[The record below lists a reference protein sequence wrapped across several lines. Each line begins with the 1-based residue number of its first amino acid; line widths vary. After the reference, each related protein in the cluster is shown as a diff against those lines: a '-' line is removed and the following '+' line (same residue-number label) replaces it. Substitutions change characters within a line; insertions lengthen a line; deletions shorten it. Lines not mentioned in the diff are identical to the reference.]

1 MEASGAAAEVT
12 SGLRSLAV
20 DDASSAPLPESQ
32 PVAPEAEGAKEEE
45 DEEGWVVASSDGE
58 GDGGEAWLPP
68 PDAIRRL
75 YELLGTGHAPALQ
88 RPPLPRRAP
97 TPEPD
102 SEEDAGSAG
111 QPDSE
116 EEEEAKPPVP
126 TEFDFEDEPAPPK
139 SALIDRRRTPGPPS
153 RGQKREARL
162 DKVLSD
168 MKRHKK
174 LEEQILRTGR
184 DLFQLEGDD
193 PPKTTPV
200 PQKRPPGIFLRQ
212 RRSAPSRLV
221 FLRAPVSLCP
231 LDDRA
236 ALPAPIFT

>member
-1 MEASGAAAEVT
+1 MEASSASEVT

-20 DDASSAPLPESQ
+20 AEAAPLPESQ
-32 PVAPEAEGAKEEE
+32 PARPEEEPEPRHEEDEEE
-45 DEEGWVVASSDGE
+45 DEEDADEEWGVGGSDGE
-58 GDGGEAWLPP
+58 GEAWLPP

-75 YELLGTGHAPALQ
+75 YELLGAGQA
-88 RPPLPRRAP
+88 PPLLQAPRPRRDP
-97 TPEPD
+97 TPEPRGA
-102 SEEDAGSAG
+102 EEDPGADP
-111 QPDSE
+111 QPHSDR
-116 EEEEAKPPVP
+116 EEEAKPPVP

-139 SALIDRRRTPGPPS
+139 SSLIDRRRAPGPPS

-184 DLFQLEGDD
+184 DLFQLEEGEED
-193 PPKTTPV
+193 PKTSPPA

-212 RRSAPSRLV
+212 RKY
-221 FLRAPVSLCP
+221 
-231 LDDRA
+231 
-236 ALPAPIFT
+236 